1 MSVVKLITQNFRN
14 LKHEPVILHPCLN
27 FFIGD
32 NGSGKSSLLEAIFYL
47 GHGKSFRTSKSDVLA
62 KYETEQFIVSVK
74 DNLDSQLGIA
84 RNTKTACTYIKID
97 GVRQSKLSELAKHI
111 AVQIV
116 TPESFKLFFGGPK
129 ERRRFIDLGMF
140 HVEQHFSEQWKS
152 YNRILKQRNAYLKL
166 GKNDSNLA
174 YWTGQ
179 LEQYSATVNKLRSKY
194 VEGLSVELQYWITL
208 LLPDL
213 TDKITVQFMKGWP
226 AARSLAET
234 FEQNIEREFSFGF
247 SLYGAH
253 KFDVKF
259 LVDKQI
265 IETKLSRG
273 QQKLFLL
280 ALTFTQAKLIEKVNR
295 VKPILLIDDIGAEL
309 DVNSRTLLS
318 KAISKLNCQ
327 VIITAI
333 DEGVLQPFFPVNGM
347 MPEAGIVEDV
357 LSTQN
362 KNGEK
367 CKVFHVKHGA
377 VSH

>member
-1 MSVVKLITQNFRN
+1 MSVVKLVTQNFRN
-14 LKHEPVILHPCLN
+14 LNHKPIDLHPSLN

-47 GHGKSFRTSKSDVLA
+47 GHGKSFRTSKTDLLA
-62 KYETEQFIVSVK
+62 TYSKDQFVVSVK

-84 RNTKTACTYIKID
+84 RNVNSSLTQIKID
-97 GVRQSKLSELAKHI
+97 GVRQAKLSILAKHI

-129 ERRRFIDLGMF
+129 ERRRFVDLGMF
-140 HVEQHFSEQWKS
+140 HVKHDFSEQWKS
-152 YNRILKQRNAYLKL
+152 FNRVLKQRNACLKI
-166 GKNDSNLA
+166 GTNDKNLV
-174 YWTGQ
+174 YWTEQ
-179 LEQYSATVNKLRSKY
+179 LDQHSQKVTELRRAYVNTLSA
-194 VEGLSVELQYWITL
+194 ELDYWIAI

-213 TDKITVQFMKGWP
+213 SDKITVQFLQGWP
-226 AARSLAET
+226 MAKSLAES
-234 FEQNIEREFSFGF
+234 FAQNSEREFSFGF

-259 LVDKQI
+259 LVDKQV

-280 ALTFTQAKLIEKVNR
+280 ALTFTQAKLIERVNR

-309 DVNSRTLLS
+309 DFNSRSLLS
-318 KAISKLNCQ
+318 KAIKELNCQ

-333 DEGVLQPFFPVNGM
+333 EKSVLKPFFD
-347 MPEAGIVEDV
+347 DV
-357 LSTQN
+357 VMKNLNLSTDISTN
-362 KNGEK
+362 NNNDEK
-367 CKVFHVKHGA
+367 YKVFHVKHGA